1 MKKVTGSVLVCL
13 VFAAGCGQ
21 KAAEAPAASSPAP
34 TTSASAA
41 ATTTPAATNASS
53 TGVPE
58 CDSYLKAVEKYMNC
72 NKVPQAARDAQA
84 QGAQQMKNGMS
95 AWASMPAE
103 QRKMA
108 QDAAK
113 SSCAQGLSALKQS
126 ATAIGCPV
134 E

>member
-1 MKKVTGSVLVCL
+1 MKKVTGLVLVCL
-13 VFAAGCGQ
+13 AFGCQ
-21 KAAEAPAASSPAP
+21 KAPESAAPAAPAP

-41 ATTTPAATNASS
+41 ATTPATTTNATS

-58 CDSYLKAVEKYMNC
+58 CDSYLKAVEKYLNC
-72 NKVPQAARDAQA
+72 NKIPQAARDAQA
-84 QGAQQMKNGMS
+84 QSAQTMKNGMS
-95 AWASMPAE
+95 SWASLPAE

-113 SSCAQGLSALKQS
+113 SSCSQGLSAIKQS
-126 ATAIGCPV
+126 ATALGCPI